1 MRKIILSS
9 IAAFLLLAIIPVH
22 LEAKAKTNPTST
34 TTTEAAEAKAL
45 LKRLDEIKE
54 MDKSSLNPAEKKELR
69 NEVRETK
76 KTLQKNHSG
85 VYLSVGAI
93 IIIVLLLILL
103 L

>member
-1 MRKIILSS
+1 MNKLILCS
-9 IAAFLLLAIIPVH
+9 IAAFLALTIVPVQS
-22 LEAKAKTNPTST
+22 EAKAKTNPNT
-34 TTTEAAEAKAL
+34 TAEAAEATAL

-54 MDKSSLNPAEKKELR
+54 MNKSSLSPAEKKELR

-76 KTLQKNHSG
+76 KTLQKKHNG
-85 VYLSVGAI
+85 VYISVGAI